1 MRSIITTSFHP
12 HLVDTSDGRAGEQL
26 LMSHDDIDATSISL
40 NFQNFHK
47 SFQRGSLGRM
57 ENAVV
62 VSIRMSTA
70 QRRVLSTV
78 KHSGEASAAALAKT
92 LGTSPSAIRQHLAVL
107 KSGNYVVSRRE
118 HGRSGRPVDLY
129 HCTALGESLFADVS
143 ALDLSIELIGLFEDE
158 DPELVSRAF
167 ELSRRRRVEQCQHKL
182 VGTSLG
188 QKVDALAALLSDGG
202 YMADVE
208 STPHGEYRLTLHS
221 CAIWAIA
228 SRFGLA
234 CTSELDFM
242 REILPE
248 ADITRVAHKVAGAF
262 VCAFEF
268 RPRTQPHSE
277 RVKDPSG
284 LTSA

>member
-1 MRSIITTSFHP
+1 
-12 HLVDTSDGRAGEQL
+12 
-26 LMSHDDIDATSISL
+26 
-40 NFQNFHK
+40 
-47 SFQRGSLGRM
+47 
-57 ENAVV
+57 V

-78 KHSGEASAAALAKT
+78 KHSGEASADALAEI
-92 LGTSPSAIRQHLAVL
+92 LGTSPSAVRQHLAVL
-107 KSGNYVVSRRE
+107 KSGKYVASRQE

-129 HCTALGESLFADVS
+129 HCTALGESLFADGS
-143 ALDLSIELIGLFEDE
+143 ALDLSIELLGLFEE
-158 DPELVSRAF
+158 QDPGLVSRAF
-167 ELSRRRRVEQCQHKL
+167 ELSRRRRVEQCEDKL

-188 QKVDALAALLSDGG
+188 EKVDALAALLSDGG

-208 STPHGEYRLTLHS
+208 SILQGEYRLTLHS

-234 CTSELDFM
+234 CTTELDFM

-248 ADITRVAHKVAGAF
+248 AHITRVAHKVAGAY

-268 RPRTQPHSE
+268 RPRTQPHTE
-277 RVKDPSG
+277 RVKEPSG